1 VVGNIFGGIVNKRFY
16 LPIFLLLV
24 CAIALCGAGRVGDAT
39 AASGASVTGVVKFKG
54 TADKPTR
61 IDMSADPYCAKAHS
75 SAATTEDLVT
85 DAGGGLENVVVYVSD
100 GLGTT
105 TFPIPDQPA
114 VMEQKGCQYKP
125 HVLAMRAGQKLNVVN
140 SDATTHNIHPSPN
153 NNREWN
159 VSQPQGQ
166 PLEQVFAR
174 EEVAISVKCNIHPW
188 MKSYIAVVKNP
199 YFAVTGKGG
208 TFELKDLP
216 PGNYTLQAWHEKLG
230 SKTKMITVTAGA
242 SQTLEF
248 DFP

>member
-1 VVGNIFGGIVNKRFY
+1 M
-16 LPIFLLLV
+16 
-24 CAIALCGAGRVGDAT
+24 
-39 AASGASVTGVVKFKG
+39 VKFKG

-61 IDMSADPYCAKAHS
+61 IDMSADPFCAQAHPT
-75 SAATTEDLVT
+75 AATTEDVLP
-85 DAGGGLENVVVYVSD
+85 DASGGLENVVVYVSD

-105 TFPIPDQPA
+105 TFPVPDTPA

-125 HVLAMRAGQKLNVVN
+125 HVLAMRAGQKLSVVN
-140 SDATTHNIHPSPN
+140 SDNTTHNIHPTPN

-159 VSQPQGQ
+159 ISQPHGA

-174 EEVAISVKCNIHPW
+174 EEIAISVKCNIHPW

-230 SKTKMITVTAGA
+230 TKMKTVTVTAGA
-242 SQTLEF
+242 SPTVEF

>member
-1 VVGNIFGGIVNKRFY
+1 
-16 LPIFLLLV
+16 
-24 CAIALCGAGRVGDAT
+24 
-39 AASGASVTGVVKFKG
+39 
-54 TADKPTR
+54 
-61 IDMSADPYCAKAHS
+61 MSADPFCAKAHPNG
-75 SAATTEDLVT
+75 ATTEDVVT
-85 DAGGGLENVVVYVSD
+85 DASGGLENVVVYVSD
-100 GLGTT
+100 GLGAA
-105 TFPIPDQPA
+105 TFPVPDQPA

-125 HVLAMRAGQKLNVVN
+125 HVLAMRAGQKLSVVN
-140 SDATTHNIHPSPN
+140 SDTTTHNIHPTPN

-159 VSQPQGQ
+159 VSQPQGA

-216 PGNYTLQAWHEKLG
+216 PGNYTLQAWQEKLG
-230 SKTKMITVTAGA
+230 MKTKMITVAAGA
-242 SQTLEF
+242 SPTVEF